1 MRIET
6 KHILTFIC
14 MAALALPALARHGE
28 DDPSP
33 TPTPTASPS
42 PTPGDDHGDDDG
54 HHGGG
59 GGSGG
64 GNSGSG
70 SHGKISLHGVY
81 EGAMSNGGI
90 AILYVEKNSQIQA
103 TILDVAG
110 QTIGAG
116 EGQMTN
122 GAFTFALSN
131 GQTIA
136 GNTGEHSISGTVAG
150 ASFQALRTSEFG
162 EEENAAGRFVGVA
175 NGPGGESRVAI
186 VITRSKHIV
195 LVQTTGSAPN
205 FVRTGGFGTVTPPAA
220 PGGAYTFALTKTIGS
235 SSQITGSFTVTDG
248 VFAGAFTT
256 SAGTFTVSS
265 FKSTLLHRMANIS
278 TRGLVGQGDGVLIGG
293 FIITGGPKL
302 VMIRAIGPSMAA
314 QGVSPVLANPSLR
327 LFAEGLVLKEND
339 DWKSS
344 ANAAE
349 ILASGLAPTNDLESA
364 LLVRLEPGAYTTIVS
379 GAAAGPIGIGLVEV
393 YEVNHD

>member
-1 MRIET
+1 MRTQT

-14 MAALALPALARHGE
+14 MAALALPAFARHGD

-42 PTPGDDHGDDDG
+42 ATPHDDDGDDDG

-59 GGSGG
+59 GG
-64 GNSGSG
+64 NSGPG
-70 SHGKISLHGVY
+70 SHGISLHGVY
-81 EGAMSNGGI
+81 EGAISNGGI
-90 AILYVEKNSQIQA
+90 AVLYVEKNSRIQA
-103 TILDVAG
+103 SIVDVVG
-110 QTIGAG
+110 QTIGVGDG
-116 EGQMTN
+116 EMTK

-131 GQTIA
+131 GQTIT
-136 GNTGEHSISGTVAG
+136 GNTGEHSISGTVGNAT
-150 ASFQALRTSEFG
+150 FQALRTSEFG

-175 NGPGGESRVAI
+175 NGPVGESRVAI
-186 VITRSKHIV
+186 VVTRSKHIV
-195 LVQTTGSAPN
+195 LVQTSGSAPN

-220 PGGAYTFALTKTIGS
+220 PGGAYTFTLAKTIGS
-235 SSQITGSFTVTDG
+235 STPITGSFTVNDG
-248 VFAGAFTT
+248 MFQGTFTT
-256 SAGTFTVSS
+256 SAGTFTVNS

-302 VMIRAIGPSMAA
+302 VMIRAVGPSMAA
-314 QGVSPVLANPSLR
+314 QGVSPVLPNPSLR
-327 LFAEGLVLKEND
+327 LFSEGVMVKEND
-339 DWKSS
+339 DWKSN
-344 ANAAE
+344 ANAAD
-349 ILASGLAPTNDLESA
+349 IVASGLAPTNDLESA